1 VNEVRVSGG
10 RSPTPETRIFSYQN
24 ERVKMGNGIITKI
37 FGWITHPTIDT
48 ETEPIDWLAG
58 LVVVL
63 ILSFL
68 WSRVVKQIVE
78 A

>member
-1 VNEVRVSGG
+1 
-10 RSPTPETRIFSYQN
+10 
-24 ERVKMGNGIITKI
+24 MGNGIISKI

-48 ETEPIDWLAG
+48 ETEPVDWLAG